1 MLRLRVLTAI
11 VLLGIA
17 IPVTLYLPPIAFKI
31 MTLIFVMVGFWE
43 WLRLLDLSA
52 HVSKAWLA
60 VAAIVNILLL
70 PDLTAE
76 LANYLRLLWLGAAF
90 FWLIV
95 VIFFLPRGI
104 LALSQP
110 LRHGMALLGL
120 LILMAAWTALQTLY
134 KIDLFLLFSVLLVVW
149 VADIGAYFAGKRF
162 GRHKLAV
169 TISPGKTW
177 EGALGGVILVFVV
190 SILLAN
196 NNDSPTLAKILIER
210 FGWPGFAIALLGL
223 VAISIAGDL
232 FESQLKRM
240 AGRKDSSHLLPGHG
254 GVLDR
259 IDALLPVL
267 PLAALILT

>member
-1 MLRLRVLTAI
+1 MLKLRVITAI

-31 MTLIFVMVGFWE
+31 MTMIFVMLGFWE
-43 WLRLLDLSA
+43 WLRLLELPA
-52 HVSKAWLA
+52 QVSKAWL
-60 VAAIVNILLL
+60 VLAAIVSLLLL
-70 PDLTAE
+70 PDVTAE
-76 LANYLRLLWLGAAF
+76 LANYLRVLWGTAAF

-95 VIFFLPRGI
+95 VIFFLPQGV
-104 LALSQP
+104 LTLSQAM
-110 LRHGMALLGL
+110 RHWMALLGL

-149 VADIGAYFAGKRF
+149 VADIGAYFSGKRF

-169 TISPGKTW
+169 SISPGKTW
-177 EGALGGVILVFVV
+177 EGVWGGIILVFVV

-210 FGWPGFAIALLGL
+210 LGWIGFSVALLCL
-223 VAISIAGDL
+223 VAISIVGDL

-254 GVLDR
+254 GILDR